1 MANTILLKGRG
12 IRKEAV
18 AAGTITPGDLLTIN
32 SSGLLVRHATAGG
45 AAAPLFA
52 VENDIVGATID
63 DDYVTNDYVQ
73 SEYMYSGCSVLA
85 NVAAAA
91 SAIVIGDLLE
101 SAGDGTLRKATTGVP
116 IAQALDALD
125 NSAGDK
131 KARLRVVIL

>member
-32 SSGLLVRHATAGG
+32 SSGLLIRHATAGG

-85 NVAAAA
+85 NVAAGA
-91 SAIVIGDLLE
+91 SAIVIGDLLQ
-101 SAGDGTLRKATTGVP
+101 SAGDGTLEKVTTGVP

-125 NSAGDK
+125 NSGSDK

>member
-32 SSGLLVRHATAGG
+32 SSGLLIRHATAGG

-73 SEYMYSGCSVLA
+73 SEYVYSGCTVLA

-101 SAGDGTLRKATTGVP
+101 SAGDGTLRKVTTGVP